1 MNVSLDF
8 SCSDEF
14 GANRERLSR
23 ASVET
28 SSNKHLEL
36 SIEALMAAATE
47 TLMEV
52 FDLTIRREIEEK
64 RENLAAS
71 EIFSSL
77 SIKAAATP
85 TLT

>member
-1 MNVSLDF
+1 
-8 SCSDEF
+8 
-14 GANRERLSR
+14 
-23 ASVET
+23 
-28 SSNKHLEL
+28 
-36 SIEALMAAATE
+36 MAAATE

-77 SIKAAATP
+77 SFKAVATP